1 MPIRTRAHEAAQYAR
16 GRPRFG
22 PVRRAVLAEVYP
34 SADSLLREIRD
45 SVEKA
50 GASVVGQV
58 GAATSEDGETILTE
72 VPVSRTS
79 PRSSLSDLGA

>member
-1 MPIRTRAHEAAQYAR
+1 
-16 GRPRFG
+16 
-22 PVRRAVLAEVYP
+22 VKRRRIWPDDPPSLAEVYP

-50 GASVVGQV
+50 GASVVAYV
-58 GAATSEDGETILTE
+58 GRSGDLEDGETILTE
-72 VPVSRTS
+72 VSVSRTS

>member
-1 MPIRTRAHEAAQYAR
+1 
-16 GRPRFG
+16 
-22 PVRRAVLAEVYP
+22 VKRRRIWPDDPPSLAEVYP

-50 GASVVGQV
+50 GASVAGQV
-58 GAATSEDGETILTE
+58 GAATFEDGETILTE
-72 VPVSRTS
+72 VSVSRTS

>member
-1 MPIRTRAHEAAQYAR
+1 
-16 GRPRFG
+16 
-22 PVRRAVLAEVYP
+22 VKRRRIWPDDPPSLAEVYP